1 MTFEEAVGTAP
12 APVCDAYQPGKQALK
27 GDHSNQVTCQDTRRF
42 TGSVDLEAALMQDSA
57 KAQSHLWDYGLG
69 FRQPSGQEVAIW
81 IEVHTAST
89 TEVSVVL
96 RKHAWLRGWLR
107 DEAPALNA
115 LTQRGG
121 RFVWLATE
129 AGVHIQ
135 ANSPQARRLRQAG
148 LDLPRHR
155 LELR

>member
-1 MTFEEAVGTAP
+1 MTFEEAGLTQNSTKIP
-12 APVCDAYQPGKQALK
+12 P
-27 GDHSNQVTCQDTRRF
+27 
-42 TGSVDLEAALMQDSA
+42 
-57 KAQSHLWDYGLG
+57 HLWDYGLG
-69 FRQPSGQEVAIW
+69 FRQLNGQEVAIW

-107 DEAPALNA
+107 DEAPALDE
-115 LTQRGG
+115 LTQQGG

-148 LDLPRHR
+148 LDLPRRR
-155 LELR
+155 LGLR